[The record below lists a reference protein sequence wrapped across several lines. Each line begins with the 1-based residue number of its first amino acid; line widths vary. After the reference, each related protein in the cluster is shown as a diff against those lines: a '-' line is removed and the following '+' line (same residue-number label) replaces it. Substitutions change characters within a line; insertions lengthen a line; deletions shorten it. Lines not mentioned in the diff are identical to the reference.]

1 MHDFS
6 LPEVGVAIVAP
17 SGYAP
22 DAEAFARALTKLE
35 SYGCIVH
42 NYYEPEGKYQRFG
55 APDDVRLAQ
64 LHDAAANPDV
74 QVVLALRG
82 GYGLSR
88 LLPRI
93 DFAKLAASGK
103 LFVGQSD
110 FTPLHI
116 GLLREGAASFA
127 GPMICNDFSDEPSND
142 YTMRQLRQCLYGP
155 EHTIEAQASG
165 NPQLEVTGTLWGGN
179 LAMLTHL
186 VGTPYMHVVDDGI
199 LFLEDIAEH
208 PYRVERMILQLL
220 YAGVLHRQKALIL
233 GDFSLYK
240 LTEYDNGYNFDEM
253 VAYLRANLPIPVLT
267 GLPFGH
273 IREKTTLAVGAKA
286 HLVSDAKSWH
296 LTMRD
301 YPTLAR

>member
-6 LPEVGVAIVAP
+6 LPGIGVAIVAP

-22 DAEAFARALTKLE
+22 DADAFAHALTKLE
-35 SYGCIVH
+35 SYGCTVY
-42 NYYEPEGKYQRFG
+42 NYYEPDGKFQRFG

-64 LHDAAANPDV
+64 LYTAAANSDV

-88 LLPRI
+88 FLPKI

-116 GLLREGAASFA
+116 GLLREGLASFA
-127 GPMICNDFSDEPSND
+127 GPMICNDFSEEPSNE
-142 YTMRQLRQCLYGP
+142 YTMQQLRQCLYGP
-155 EHTIEAQASG
+155 EHTVAVQASG
-165 NPQLEVTGTLWGGN
+165 NPALDVIGTLWGGN
-179 LAMLTHL
+179 LAMLSHL
-186 VGTPYMHVVDDGI
+186 IGTPYMHVVDDGI

-208 PYRVERMILQLL
+208 PYRVERMMLQLL
-220 YAGVLHRQKALIL
+220 YAGVFHRQKALIL

-240 LTEYDNGYNFDEM
+240 LTDYDNGYNFDEM
-253 VAYLRANLPIPVLT
+253 VAYLRVNLPIPVLT

-286 HLVSDAKSWH
+286 HLMSDGKGWQ
-296 LTMRD
+296 LTMSV
-301 YPTLAR
+301 YPTLNC